1 MRRTEKNVID
11 NMLRGDEK
19 YTQNIS
25 RHIWEEILED
35 LWLK

>member
-1 MRRTEKNVID
+1 MTWTEKNVTGK
-11 NMLRGDEK
+11 MLRGEEK
-19 YTQNIS
+19 YTQNIN